1 MKPSPLMFYEI
12 ALIGIILERVLSKKS
27 KENKPEEKFERK
39 PWIEK
44 TKGIQVIILAGLFLG
59 VLVAYQIIR
68 GSGNWGQGILWGL
81 IFGGSVFLVYF
92 GMNAFHNLMNKNQD
106 EDSDQKK

>member
-1 MKPSPLMFYEI
+1 M
-12 ALIGIILERVLSKKS
+12 SKKN
-27 KENKPEEKFERK
+27 KENNEEIEFERK
-39 PWIEK
+39 PWIQK
-44 TKGIQVIILAGLFLG
+44 AKGLQVIGLASLFLG

-92 GMNAFHNLMNKNQD
+92 GMNAFHKLMNRNKED
-106 EDSDQKK
+106 DSDQKK

>member
-1 MKPSPLMFYEI
+1 M
-12 ALIGIILERVLSKKS
+12 SKKS

-44 TKGIQVIILAGLFLG
+44 TSGMQIIGFAGLILA
-59 VLVAYQIIR
+59 VLVASQIIR
-68 GSGNWGQGILWGL
+68 GSGDWGQGILWGV

-92 GMNAFHNLMNKNQD
+92 GMNAFHRFMNRGKDNNH
-106 EDSDQKK
+106 DQKK